1 MYYQYFTV
9 SVLCIQLSWMYAMF
23 LFCDL
28 VYNNVLIFYGVWPLA
43 PVITEE
49 TTQSLESIIRQRI
62 KDRAY
67 DDVERK
73 VKPKDN
79 PYEYKKRI
87 VLDQEKSKIS
97 LGEVYEQEYLK
108 KQASERSSNTRK
120 KNKLMADL
128 QTGVPNIQVN
138 SDVKVLNWWLNR
150 SLIGPYTKQVSGRS
164 PSH

>member
-1 MYYQYFTV
+1 
-9 SVLCIQLSWMYAMF
+9 MF

-108 KQASERSSNTRK
+108 KQVSDRSSNKSTLK
-120 KNKLMADL
+120 K
-128 QTGVPNIQVN
+128 TG
-138 SDVKVLNWWLNR
+138 
-150 SLIGPYTKQVSGRS
+150 
-164 PSH
+164 

>member
-1 MYYQYFTV
+1 M
-9 SVLCIQLSWMYAMF
+9 
-23 LFCDL
+23 
-28 VYNNVLIFYGVWPLA
+28 
-43 PVITEE
+43 ITGE

-79 PYEYKKRI
+79 LYEYKKRI

-138 SDVKVLNWWLNR
+138 SDVKVLN
-150 SLIGPYTKQVSGRS
+150 
-164 PSH
+164 

>member
-1 MYYQYFTV
+1 M
-9 SVLCIQLSWMYAMF
+9 
-23 LFCDL
+23 
-28 VYNNVLIFYGVWPLA
+28 
-43 PVITEE
+43 ITEE

-138 SDVKVLNWWLNR
+138 SDVKVLN
-150 SLIGPYTKQVSGRS
+150 
-164 PSH
+164 

>member
-1 MYYQYFTV
+1 M
-9 SVLCIQLSWMYAMF
+9 
-23 LFCDL
+23 
-28 VYNNVLIFYGVWPLA
+28 
-43 PVITEE
+43 ITEE

-108 KQASERSSNTRK
+108 KQVSDRSSNTSTSKIRLVK
-120 KNKLMADL
+120 KKMYIADL
-128 QTGVPNIQVN
+128 
-138 SDVKVLNWWLNR
+138 
-150 SLIGPYTKQVSGRS
+150 
-164 PSH
+164 